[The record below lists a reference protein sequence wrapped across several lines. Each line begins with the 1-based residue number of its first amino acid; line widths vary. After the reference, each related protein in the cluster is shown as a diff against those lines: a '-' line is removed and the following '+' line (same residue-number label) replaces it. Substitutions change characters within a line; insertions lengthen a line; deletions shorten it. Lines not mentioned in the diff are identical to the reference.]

1 MVPMIIIVD
10 FGSQTAHLIGRR
22 LKKLG
27 ADVEFTSPDELMEA
41 IHKFNPK
48 GLIFSGG
55 PASVNEK
62 NSPTVDPKVFEL
74 NLPIL
79 GICYGWQLM
88 AKLLGGKVLSERK
101 EYGPEQVHFADN
113 VFKLPKTSFEVI
125 MSHGDSVQEVP
136 PKFEIA
142 GSTKNVPCAAAIHKK
157 KHFYGI
163 QFHPE
168 LNDTEQG
175 YDILEH
181 FVKDVAGC
189 ELHPKEINVQEI
201 LQKIRKQVGK
211 HEVICAISGGVD
223 STVVA
228 TLIDQAIESKLHLI
242 YIENGLMRTE
252 TEERVIALFKNPTVI
267 HAEKLFMDSLKGVT
281 DSETKRKI
289 IGKLY
294 IDLFEKE
301 AKKYPGIKFLA
312 QGTIFSDV
320 IESKGSK
327 LASNIK
333 SHHNVGGLPE
343 KLSLQLLE
351 PMREFYKDEVREI
364 GKMVG
369 IPEKALVE
377 HPFPGPGYAIRIR
390 GEVTEKRLN
399 QVKLAD
405 SILIEELRKADLYDS
420 LFQCFCVMTGAH
432 SSAVKGDE
440 GIFAE
445 VVAIRAYQ
453 SLDIMTSTWARI
465 PYDVLQIISS
475 RIVNEVP
482 DVSRVVY
489 DISTK
494 PPATMEWE

>member
-1 MVPMIIIVD
+1 MIIIVD

-27 ADVEFTSPDELMEA
+27 VDVAYSSPDDLSHEIRRL
-41 IHKFNPK
+41 NPK
-48 GLIFSGG
+48 GIILSGG
-55 PASVNEK
+55 PSSVNEV
-62 NSPTVDPKVFEL
+62 NAPSIDPKVFDL
-74 NLPIL
+74 QIPTL

-88 AKLLGGKVLSERK
+88 AKLLGGKVVSERK
-101 EYGPEQVHFADN
+101 EYGPEKVHFVDN
-113 VFKLPKTSFEVI
+113 IFRLPEVSCNVI
-125 MSHGDSVQEVP
+125 MSHGDSVQVIP
-136 PKFEIA
+136 PEFQIA
-142 GSTKNVPCAAAIHKK
+142 ASTKNVPCAAASHPK

-175 YDILEH
+175 MDILKY
-181 FVKDVAGC
+181 FSVDVAGC
-189 ELHPKEINVQEI
+189 KVDPRDINIEGI
-201 LQKIRKQVGK
+201 LDKIRKQVGSD
-211 HEVICAISGGVD
+211 EVICAISGGVD
-223 STVVA
+223 SSVAA
-228 TLIDQAIESKLHLI
+228 TLISKAIDTRLHLV
-242 YIENGLMRTE
+242 YIENGLMRPE
-252 TEERVIALFKNPTVI
+252 TKDRVLALFPNAHVV
-267 HAEKLFMDSLKGVT
+267 HAEKLFMDSLHDVE
-281 DSETKRKI
+281 DPEQKRKI

-294 IDLFEKE
+294 IDLFEEE
-301 AKKYPGIKFLA
+301 ARKFPGIKFLA
-312 QGTIFSDV
+312 QGTIYSDV

-343 KLSLQLLE
+343 KLALQLLE
-351 PMREFYKDEVREI
+351 PLRDYYKDEVREI
-364 GKMVG
+364 GHLAG
-369 IPEKALVE
+369 IPARFLEE

-390 GEVTEKRLN
+390 GKVTEKRLA

-405 SILIEELRKADLYDS
+405 AIMVEELRKAGIYDA
-420 LFQCFCVMTGAH
+420 LFQCFAVMSGAY
-432 SSAVKGDE
+432 STAVKGDE

-453 SLDIMTSTWARI
+453 SIDIMTSTWARL
-465 PYDVLQIISS
+465 PYEVLQNISS

>member
-1 MVPMIIIVD
+1 MIIIVD

-27 ADVEFTSPDELMEA
+27 VEVEFACPDEVLES
-41 IHKFNPK
+41 INEFKPK

-55 PASVNEK
+55 PASVNEP
-62 NSPTVDPKVFEL
+62 NAPTVDPKVFTL

-88 AKLLGGKVLSERK
+88 AKLLEGKVVSDRK
-101 EYGPEQVHFADN
+101 EYGPEKVKFIDN
-113 VFKLPKTSFEVI
+113 IFKLKNTSFNVI
-125 MSHGDSVQEVP
+125 MSHGDSVQQLP
-136 PKFEIA
+136 PGFKIA
-142 GSTKNVPCAAAIHKK
+142 ASTKNVPCTAAIHQKNC
-157 KHFYGI
+157 FYGV

-175 YDILEH
+175 FDILEY
-181 FVKDVAGC
+181 FIADVAGC
-189 ELHPKEINVQEI
+189 SMNPKEIDI
-201 LQKIRKQVGK
+201 KDHLQRIRNTVGN

-223 STVVA
+223 STVAA
-228 TLIDQAIESKLHLI
+228 TLIGQAIESRLHLI

-252 TEERVIALFKNPTVI
+252 TEQRVISLFKDATVI
-267 HAEKLFMDSLKGVT
+267 HAEQLFLDSLKGVT

-312 QGTIFSDV
+312 QGTIYSDV

-333 SHHNVGGLPE
+333 SHHNVGGLP
-343 KLSLQLLE
+343 KNLSLQLLE
-351 PMREFYKDEVREI
+351 PLREFYKDEVREI
-364 GKMVG
+364 GKMIG
-369 IPEKALVE
+369 IPDKALVE

-405 SILIEELRKADLYDS
+405 SILIEELRKADLYDQ
-420 LFQCFCVMTGAH
+420 LFQCFSVMTGAY
-432 SSAVKGDE
+432 SSAVKGDQ

-465 PYDVLQIISS
+465 PYDVLQNISS

>member
-1 MVPMIIIVD
+1 MIIIVD
-10 FGSQTAHLIGRR
+10 FGSQTSHLIGRR
-22 LKKLG
+22 LKKFG
-27 ADVEFTSPDELMEA
+27 VDVEYSSPCELLEK
-41 IHKFNPK
+41 IQEFKPK

-55 PASVNEK
+55 PSSVNDAH
-62 NSPTVDPKVFEL
+62 SPTVDMGVFDL
-74 NLPIL
+74 NIPIL

-88 AKLLGGKVLSERK
+88 AKLLGGKVVSERK
-101 EYGPEQVHFADN
+101 EYGPEEIFFLEN
-113 VFKLPKTSFEVI
+113 IFNLEKSIFNVI
-125 MSHGDSVQEVP
+125 MSHGDSVKQIPHDFKIV
-136 PKFEIA
+136 A
-142 GSTKNVPCAAAIHKK
+142 STKHVPCAAAVNQEKQ
-157 KHFYGI
+157 FFGI

-175 YDILEH
+175 FDLLEH
-181 FVKDVAGC
+181 YVTEICHCTLDPKDIDISKI
-189 ELHPKEINVQEI
+189 LSSIKERVQNY
-201 LQKIRKQVGK
+201 
-211 HEVICAISGGVD
+211 EVICGISGGVD
-223 STVVA
+223 STVAA
-228 TLIDQAIESKLHLI
+228 TLIDMAIDSKLHLI
-242 YIENGLMRTE
+242 YIENGLMRSE
-252 TEERVIALFKNPTVI
+252 TEERAISLFENVTVI
-267 HAEKLFMDSLKGVT
+267 HAEQLFLDSLKGIS

-294 IDLFEKE
+294 IDLFERE
-301 AKKYPGIKFLA
+301 ANKYPGIKFLA
-312 QGTIFSDV
+312 QGTIYSDV
-320 IESKGSK
+320 IESQGSK
-327 LASNIK
+327 LSSNIK

-343 KLSLQLLE
+343 KLALQLLE
-351 PMREFYKDEVREI
+351 PLRDFYKDEVREI
-364 GKMVG
+364 GKMMG
-369 IPEKALVE
+369 IPEKALNE

-405 SILIEELRKADLYDS
+405 SILIEELRKADIYDQ
-420 LFQCFCVMTGAH
+420 LFQCFSVMTGAM

-465 PYDVLQIISS
+465 PYDVLQNISS

>member
-1 MVPMIIIVD
+1 MIIVD
-10 FGSQTAHLIGRR
+10 FGSQTSHLIGRR

-27 ADVEFTSPDELMEA
+27 IEVEYASPEELLET
-41 IHKFNPK
+41 IKEFRPK

-55 PASVNEK
+55 PASVNEP
-62 NSPTVDPKVFEL
+62 NSPTVDPVVFEL

-88 AKLLGGKVLSERK
+88 AKLLGGKVVCERK
-101 EYGPEQVHFADN
+101 EYGPEQVNFTDN
-113 VFKLPKTSFEVI
+113 IFKLERTSFNVI
-125 MSHGDSVQEVP
+125 MSHGDSVQQIP
-136 PKFEIA
+136 PEFKIA
-142 GSTKNVPCAAAIHKK
+142 ASTKNVPCAAAIHQKN
-157 KHFYGI
+157 HFYGI

-175 YDILEH
+175 FDVLEY
-181 FVKDVAGC
+181 FAASVTGC
-189 ELHPKEINVQEI
+189 AMHPKEIDIEAL
-201 LQKIRKQVGK
+201 LQKIRTQVGDD
-211 HEVICAISGGVD
+211 EVICAISGGVD
-223 STVVA
+223 STVAA
-228 TLIDQAIESKLHLI
+228 TLIDRAIDSKLHLI

-252 TEERVIALFKNPTVI
+252 TEERVISLFEDPTVI
-267 HAEKLFMDSLKGVT
+267 HAEQLFLDSLKGVT

-312 QGTIFSDV
+312 QGTIYSDV

-327 LASNIK
+327 LASKIK

-343 KLSLQLLE
+343 KLSLKLLE
-351 PMREFYKDEVREI
+351 PLRDFYKDEVREI
-364 GKMVG
+364 GKLIG
-369 IPEKALVE
+369 IPDKALEE

-405 SILIEELRKADLYDS
+405 SILIEELRKEDLYDQ
-420 LFQCFCVMTGAH
+420 LFQCFSVMTGAY

-445 VVAIRAYQ
+445 VIAIRAYQ
-453 SLDIMTSTWARI
+453 SLDIMTSTWARL
-465 PYDVLQIISS
+465 PYDVLQNISS

>member
-1 MVPMIIIVD
+1 MIIIVD

-27 ADVEFTSPDELMEA
+27 IKVEYSSPEELLE
-41 IHKFNPK
+41 KTNEFKPK

-55 PASVNEK
+55 PASVNAP

-74 NLPIL
+74 GLPIL

-88 AKLLGGKVLSERK
+88 AKLLGGKVVSERK
-101 EYGPEQVHFADN
+101 EYGPEKIHFTDN
-113 VFKLPKTSFEVI
+113 VFKVKNTAFEVI
-125 MSHGDSVQEVP
+125 MSHGDSVLELPFDFKV
-136 PKFEIA
+136 A
-142 GSTKNVPCAAAIHKK
+142 AYTKNVPCAAAISKK

-168 LNDTEQG
+168 LKDTEQG
-175 YDILEH
+175 VDILQY
-181 FVKDVAGC
+181 FSADVAGC
-189 ELHPKEINVQEI
+189 SMNPKEIDIEE
-201 LQKIRKQVGK
+201 LLESIRTQVGD

-223 STVVA
+223 STVA
-228 TLIDQAIESKLHLI
+228 ASLIARAISSKLHLI
-242 YIENGLMRTE
+242 YIENALMRNE
-252 TEERVIALFKNPTVI
+252 TEERVISLFEGATVV
-267 HAEKLFMDSLKGVT
+267 HAEKLFLDSLKGVT

-312 QGTIFSDV
+312 QGTIYSDV
-320 IESKGSK
+320 IESQGSK
-327 LASNIK
+327 LASKIK
-333 SHHNVGGLPE
+333 SHHNVGGLPQ
-343 KLSLQLLE
+343 KMSLQLLE
-351 PMREFYKDEVREI
+351 PLREFYKDEVREI
-364 GKMVG
+364 GKIIG
-369 IPEKALVE
+369 IPEKVLME

-405 SILIEELRKADLYDS
+405 AILIEELRKADLYDQ
-420 LFQCFCVMTGAH
+420 LFQCFCVMTGAY

-453 SLDIMTSTWARI
+453 SLDIMNSTWARI
-465 PYDVLQIISS
+465 PYDVLQIVSS
-475 RIVNEVP
+475 RLVNEVP